1 MPWKVDPN
9 SGGNEVGETYTVIAR
24 SLSIGLP
31 IGTIVAAVLWGFR
44 HGFYHFF

>member
-9 SGGNEVGETYTVIAR
+9 SGGNEVGATYTTIAR

-31 IGTIVAAVLWGFR
+31 LGTIIAVILWGFR
-44 HGFYHFF
+44 NGFDHFF